1 LEGEKN
7 TWRLVETLYKDRLN
21 FDDADDHDAPMEL
34 THSEKEAMLD
44 VFKRDAVTRQCQLVV
59 DWLEQA
65 ESDRKEHSQALRAEH
80 FSEKTVCWEN
90 TVYQLKNGQHMA
102 GQPGSMYS
110 LNLITEI
117 DPDAPARQNR

>member
-1 LEGEKN
+1 M
-7 TWRLVETLYKDRLN
+7 ETLYNDRLN
-21 FDDADDHDAPMEL
+21 FDDANDQDALMEL

-44 VFKRDAVTRQCQLVV
+44 VFKRDSVTRQCQLVV

-102 GQPGSMYS
+102 GQPGSMYT

-117 DPDAPARQNR
+117 DPDAPTRQNRCLF